1 MGDENRSIVTISLNC
16 PAAFSYDDESRSTAG
31 SRWPVWIRV
40 FELFADGS
48 GITDAQQKKAI
59 LLHVVGRAA
68 REIYFTLK
76 KDTDDY
82 NAVVKVFKDYFAPL
96 KNVDYEIFNFGL
108 MRQRESESVDDF
120 IVRLRVAA
128 DKCEFKDVDGEIKKM
143 VIAGCKS
150 IRLKELILGQAG
162 ITLTDI
168 QTKARAIEA
177 VNSQAKAIDS
187 FSVKKEPVVKTEPV
201 CAVQG
206 SFKANNKRVS
216 FSGGGK
222 SPRAKDGKGAE
233 RKCFACGYDFPH
245 SGDCPAKGK
254 KCKTCKEGGH
264 FASSKYCKKR
274 VNVVK
279 SEASEEYEDRAYLFA
294 NRGGTLPL
302 LYFTQ

>member
-1 MGDENRSIVTISLNC
+1 M
-16 PAAFSYDDESRSTAG
+16 
-31 SRWPVWIRV
+31 
-40 FELFADGS
+40 
-48 GITDAQQKKAI
+48 
-59 LLHVVGRAA
+59 
-68 REIYFTLK
+68 
-76 KDTDDY
+76 
-82 NAVVKVFKDYFAPL
+82 KVFKDYFAPL

-177 VNSQAKAIDS
+177 VNSQARAIDS

-206 SFKANNKRVS
+206 SLK
-216 FSGGGK
+216 
-222 SPRAKDGKGAE
+222 
-233 RKCFACGYDFPH
+233 
-245 SGDCPAKGK
+245 
-254 KCKTCKEGGH
+254 
-264 FASSKYCKKR
+264 
-274 VNVVK
+274 
-279 SEASEEYEDRAYLFA
+279 L
-294 NRGGTLPL
+294 
-302 LYFTQ
+302 